1 MFETKIYPSV
11 PRYNIILL
19 LESILS
25 LTISFPSPFDW
36 YAQRRKSD
44 LTLPPGSIPLSDYKS
59 QRQCVA
65 S

>member
-25 LTISFPSPFDW
+25 LTISFPSPFD
-36 YAQRRKSD
+36 
-44 LTLPPGSIPLSDYKS
+44 
-59 QRQCVA
+59 
-65 S
+65 